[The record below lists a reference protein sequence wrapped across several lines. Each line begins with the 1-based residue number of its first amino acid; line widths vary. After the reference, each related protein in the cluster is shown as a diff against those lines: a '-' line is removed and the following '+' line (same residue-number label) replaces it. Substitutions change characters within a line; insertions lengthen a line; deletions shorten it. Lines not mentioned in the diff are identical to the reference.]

1 MFPLQG
7 HSLSEL
13 AIVEDINLLNKMYV
27 LTLSTFVISSLLFY
41 IQEWRSYKK
50 AT

>member
-1 MFPLQG
+1 MQG
-7 HSLSEL
+7 HSFSEL
-13 AIVEDINLLNKMYV
+13 AIVEDINLLNAMYA

-41 IQEWRSYKK
+41 IQVWRPYKK

>member
-1 MFPLQG
+1 MQG
-7 HSLSEL
+7 HSFSEL
-13 AIVEDINLLNKMYV
+13 AIVEDINLLNAMYA
-27 LTLSTFVISSLLFY
+27 LTLSTFFISSLLFY